1 MDFKLTKERKESTM
15 VDLTMQKKILGA
27 ATFKGMGD
35 RKFPMWA
42 LMNAANQIT
51 YQEHT
56 GELLTTDDTGAAM
69 PIKAPQQIAE
79 QTQALNLSGQ
89 ISELTK
95 AVNALVE
102 NNVSINK
109 RLDKV
114 ESRKPKTT

>member
-1 MDFKLTKERKESTM
+1 M
-15 VDLTMQKKILGA
+15 VDLSMQKKILGA

-79 QTQALNLSGQ
+79 QTQALNLAGQ
-89 ISELTK
+89 ITELTK

-102 NNVSINK
+102 NNEVVNK
-109 RLDKV
+109 RIKV
-114 ESRKPKTT
+114 LENTTDEVIHQFEK

>member
-1 MDFKLTKERKESTM
+1 
-15 VDLTMQKKILGA
+15 MQKKILGA

-79 QTQALNLSGQ
+79 QTQALNLAGQ
-89 ISELTK
+89 ITELTK

-102 NNVSINK
+102 NNEVVNK
-109 RLDKV
+109 RIKV
-114 ESRKPKTT
+114 LENTTDEVIHQFEK

>member
-1 MDFKLTKERKESTM
+1 MAH
-15 VDLTMQKKILGA
+15 VDLSMQKKILGA

-56 GELLTTDDTGAAM
+56 GELLTTDDTGVAM

-79 QTQALNLSGQ
+79 QTEALNLAGQ
-89 ISELTK
+89 ISELAK

-102 NNVSINK
+102 DSKQVKARLSAVENK
-109 RLDKV
+109 DDGDIIDRL
-114 ESRKPKTT
+114 TT

>member
-1 MDFKLTKERKESTM
+1 M
-15 VDLTMQKKILGA
+15 VDLSMQKKILGA

-89 ISELTK
+89 IGELTK

-102 NNVSINK
+102 DSNQVK
-109 RLDKV
+109 VRLSAIEDK
-114 ESRKPKTT
+114 ETSEIIDRLTT

>member
-1 MDFKLTKERKESTM
+1 M
-15 VDLTMQKKILGA
+15 VDLSMQKKILSAG
-27 ATFKGMGD
+27 TFKGMGD
-35 RKFPMWA
+35 RKFPMWS

-51 YQEHT
+51 YQEMT
-56 GELLTTDDTGAAM
+56 GELLTVDESGTAM

-79 QTQALNLSGQ
+79 QTQALNLAGQ

-114 ESRKPKTT
+114 ESRKPKTL